1 MVNGK
6 DIGKRPGNGSGKKVE
21 ADKRLKEFTE
31 SKELANRMGQIKHKI
46 MVLSGKGGVG
56 KSTVAANITIALAM
70 EGKKVGILDSDF
82 HGPSIPTLFNL
93 EKERPGTDGKSII
106 PVDFVQ
112 GIKVM
117 SIGFLLPNQDDAVI
131 WRGPMKMKVIKQLLT
146 EVSWGEL
153 DYLVIDF
160 PPGTGDEPLSVAQLI
175 PGADGAIIVT
185 TPQDLSLND
194 VRKCIS
200 FCRQVNVPVLG
211 VLENMSG
218 LVCPNCGTVI
228 NIFKTGG
235 GEKMAREM
243 GVPFLGRIPIEPQIV
258 EASDSGKPFVYHY
271 SKTEAARAF
280 STAIEPILNMDGNVK
295 LETTPAPHEEETA
308 NKIKKIAIPLAEG
321 RLSVHFGHCQEFALF
336 DIDIEKK
343 EIIEQEREPAPEDHD
358 PGTLPN
364 WLIDKGVSMVIAAGM
379 GSRAIGILEQRGI
392 KVNTGAPS
400 DEPEKVVKLYMD
412 GSLEHGEN
420 ICDH

>member
-1 MVNGK
+1 MADSKNTGK
-6 DIGKRPGNGSGKKVE
+6 ESGDGSGQEEKSAE
-21 ADKRLKEFTE
+21 RLKQFTE
-31 SKELANRMGQIKHKI
+31 SKELASRMGQIKHKI

-56 KSTVAANITIALAM
+56 KSTVATNIAVSLAL
-70 EGKKVGILDSDF
+70 EGKKVGILDTDF
-82 HGPSIPTLFNL
+82 HGPSIPTLLNL
-93 EKERPGTDGKSII
+93 EKARPTSDGASIV
-106 PVDFVQ
+106 PVDFTE

-131 WRGPMKMKVIKQLLT
+131 WRGPMKMNVIKQLLT
-146 EVSWGEL
+146 EVKWGEL
-153 DYLVIDF
+153 DYLIIDF

-175 PGADGAIIVT
+175 PNMDGAVVVT

-194 VRKCIS
+194 VRKCMN

-218 LVCPNCGTVI
+218 LVCPNCKTVI

-235 GEKMAREM
+235 GEKMAGEM
-243 GVPFLGRIPIEPQIV
+243 GVPFLGKIPIEPQIV

-271 SKTEAARAF
+271 SKTEAAKAF
-280 STAIEPILNMDGNVK
+280 STAIGPILNMDGNVK
-295 LETTPAPHEEETA
+295 PETTTVSPEEKTA
-308 NKIKKIAIPLAEG
+308 NKMKIAIPLAEG

-336 DIDIEKK
+336 DVDIEKK
-343 EIIEQEREPAPEDHD
+343 EIIGQEREPAPEDHA
-358 PGTLPN
+358 PGALPN
-364 WLIDKGVSMVIAAGM
+364 WLIDKGVNMVIASGM

-392 KVNTGAPS
+392 KVNIGTPS
-400 DEPEKVVKLYMD
+400 DEPEKVIKLYLD
-412 GSLEHGEN
+412 GSLELGEN

>member
-1 MVNGK
+1 MVDSKNTGK
-6 DIGKRPGNGSGKKVE
+6 ESGDGSGQEEKSAE
-21 ADKRLKEFTE
+21 RLKQFTE
-31 SKELANRMGQIKHKI
+31 SKELASRMGQIKHKI

-56 KSTVAANITIALAM
+56 KSTVAANIAVSLAM
-70 EGKKVGILDSDF
+70 EGKKVGILDTDF
-82 HGPSIPTLFNL
+82 HGPSIPTLLNL
-93 EKERPGTDGKSII
+93 EKARPSSDGTSIL
-106 PVDFVQ
+106 PVDFTE

-131 WRGPMKMKVIKQLLT
+131 WRGPMKMNVIKQLLT
-146 EVSWGEL
+146 EVKWGEL
-153 DYLVIDF
+153 DYLIIDF

-175 PGADGAIIVT
+175 PGADGAIVVT
-185 TPQDLSLND
+185 TPQNLSLND
-194 VRKCIS
+194 VRKCIN

-218 LVCPNCGTVI
+218 LVCPNCKTVI

-235 GEKMAREM
+235 GEKMAGEM
-243 GVPFLGRIPIEPQIV
+243 GVPFLGKIPIEPQIV

-271 SKTEAARAF
+271 SKTEAAKAF

-295 LETTPAPHEEETA
+295 PETTTVSPEEKTA
-308 NKIKKIAIPLAEG
+308 NKMKIAIPLAEG

-336 DIDIEKK
+336 DVDIEKK
-343 EIIEQEREPAPEDHD
+343 EIIGQEREPAPEDHE
-358 PGTLPN
+358 PGALPN
-364 WLIDKGVSMVIAAGM
+364 WLIDKGVNMVIASGM

-392 KVNTGAPS
+392 KVNIGTPS
-400 DEPEKVVKLYMD
+400 DEPEKVIKLYLD
-412 GSLEHGEN
+412 GSLELGEN